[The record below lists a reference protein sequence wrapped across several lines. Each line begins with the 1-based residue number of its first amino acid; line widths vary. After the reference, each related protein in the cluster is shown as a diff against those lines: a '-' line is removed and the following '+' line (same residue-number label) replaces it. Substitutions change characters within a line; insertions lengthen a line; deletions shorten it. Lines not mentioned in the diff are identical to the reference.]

1 MMVRVPPG
9 DEIPAS
15 PMIISETETHIV
27 VAVEIAKST
36 LARHRRFLEL
46 LLAAAVSA
54 DLPPR

>member
-1 MMVRVPPG
+1 MMVHVPPG
-9 DEIPAS
+9 GEIPAS

-27 VAVEIAKST
+27 VAMEIAKAT